1 MAATEFTFDPTV
13 EAQRAS
19 AEESR
24 LAGSMDQRLLRGYQD
39 LFDEEARAQLAGAQD
54 KKLANFAR
62 LNQSMM
68 SPTRPGSAGITYG
81 RDVARAGA
89 TRGALQRLFE
99 RDELAGRFAAD
110 AEQKRATNQFLKERQ
125 HARNLNQMAKI
136 GLFNQIMGAGLTGG
150 TMAAHGIQRAVPRN
164 TGEVGPAPKTSVPLA
179 DSLGIALGG
188 SGSNPL
194 GITLGDMYRS

>member
-1 MAATEFTFDPTV
+1 MAATEFTWDPAV

-24 LAGSMDQRLLRGYQD
+24 LAGSMDQQLLRGYQD
-39 LFDEEARAQLAGAQD
+39 LFDEESRAQLAGAQD

-62 LNQSMM
+62 LNQSML

-81 RDVARAGA
+81 RDVARAAA

-110 AEQKRATNQFLKERQ
+110 AEQQAATNKFLQERQ
-125 HARNLNQMAKI
+125 YARNLDQMAKL
-136 GLFNQIMGAGLTGG
+136 GLFSNITGAALTGA

-164 TGEVGPAPKTSVPLA
+164 TGEVGPAPETVALNNQ
-179 DSLGIALGG
+179 LGPALD
-188 SGSNPL
+188 NV
-194 GITLGDMYRS
+194 YRS